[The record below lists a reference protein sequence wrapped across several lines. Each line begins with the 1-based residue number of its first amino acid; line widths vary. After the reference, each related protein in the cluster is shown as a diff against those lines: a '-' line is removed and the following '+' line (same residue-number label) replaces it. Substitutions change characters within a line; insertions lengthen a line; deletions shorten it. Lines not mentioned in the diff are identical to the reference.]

1 MIMIK
6 KIQVFLTVWITL
18 SVLTAFSQEG
28 VVSPA
33 CWLRT
38 DSIRMGDEVWRDVSN
53 HGLHATPQSGLMPD
67 TMARLNFNPCIL
79 LNDGMHFS
87 VQLDSLQACQ
97 ADVIVVYETC
107 DSTAENALWQ
117 LRIDSAKRVGQTTR
131 RILNDNGQIIY
142 DSTNRMKPVINYLAQ
157 SWRNNGYGAAQ
168 PSVST
173 LDIGMADSLPL
184 NGKMAEV
191 LYFDHRIS
199 DTAVIQWISY
209 LAVKYGITLSQTD
222 YLDSRKNVIWD
233 YTNYPDY
240 CGTIAGLG
248 RDDSTSLFQKQTYF
262 ADGQIIMGFG
272 SLANTNEENPE
283 IIADGDF
290 LIMGMQTFDNEENAG
305 DSIPLLEDST
315 NEREESQACLSSPE
329 REGEGGQSPQRVTEG
344 RGSDGTAPWPISTL
358 YIQSG
363 ETYEV
368 IGQSMMQATGV
379 VSTYNTF
386 LWLDTNAVKDT
397 VVPVLMIDR
406 SGSGDF
412 LAWEIDMVWPIIN
425 DSLGYFVY
433 DNIHWDTD
441 MNGRDAFCFAVRM
454 PEENAAPR
462 MATADTFPLLLEGVA
477 EGRGSDADVTAKPY
491 LNEEK
496 RSLQQEPEGQHTSTY
511 HLFPNP
517 NHGKFTVEIAYP
529 MGQDVTVTVYAS
541 DGKKVMVM
549 SGKGQSNYRFEGQ
562 METSGHYLIDIV
574 SDMERKTLKMVVN

>member
-1 MIMIK
+1 M
-6 KIQVFLTVWITL
+6 
-18 SVLTAFSQEG
+18 
-28 VVSPA
+28 
-33 CWLRT
+33 
-38 DSIRMGDEVWRDVSN
+38 
-53 HGLHATPQSGLMPD
+53 
-67 TMARLNFNPCIL
+67 NFNKCFEFSNGEYFSLPVGT
-79 LNDGMHFS
+79 NDS
-87 VQLDSLQACQ
+87 RQ
-97 ADVIVVYETC
+97 ADVIVVYETY

-117 LRIDSAKRVGQTTR
+117 LQIDSARRVGQTTQ

-142 DSTNRMKPVINYLAQ
+142 DSINRMKPVINYLAQ
-157 SWRNNGYGAAQ
+157 SWRT
-168 PSVST
+168 PETTSPMLT
-173 LDIGMADSLPL
+173 LCMADSLPL
-184 NGKMAEV
+184 NGKIAEA

-209 LAVKYGITLSQTD
+209 LAVKYGITLAQTD

-233 YTNYPDY
+233 YTDYPDY

-248 RDDSTSLFQKQTYF
+248 RDDSTGLYQKQTYF
-262 ADGQIIMGFG
+262 VDGQIIMGIG
-272 SLANTNEENPE
+272 SLANTNEENTS
-283 IIADGDF
+283 IIANGDF
-290 LIMGMQTFDNEENAG
+290 LIMGMQIFDNEENAG
-305 DSIPLLEDST
+305 DTIPLL
-315 NEREESQACLSSPE
+315 L
-329 REGEGGQSPQRVTEG
+329 EGVAEGW
-344 RGSDGTAPWPISTL
+344 GSDGTAPWPISTL
-358 YIQSG
+358 YTQDG
-363 ETYEV
+363 YTYEV
-368 IGQSMMQATGV
+368 IGRSMMQATGDV
-379 VSTYNTF
+379 MTYNTF
-386 LWLDTNAVKDT
+386 LWLDTNAVRDT
-397 VVPVLMIDR
+397 VVPVLLIDR

-412 LAWEIDMVWPIIN
+412 LAWEIDIVWPIIN

-529 MGQDVTVTVYAS
+529 MEQDVTVTVYAS

>member
-1 MIMIK
+1 MKMIK
-6 KIQVFLTVWITL
+6 LTQVFLTVWITFFVL
-18 SVLTAFSQEG
+18 SAFPQEG

-33 CWLRT
+33 CWLRA
-38 DSIRMGDEVWRDVSN
+38 DSIQMGDEVWRDVSS

-97 ADVIVVYETC
+97 ADVIVVYETY

-117 LRIDSAKRVGQTTR
+117 LQLDSAKRVGQTTQ

-157 SWRNNGYGAAQ
+157 SWRNNGGSDAMNYA
-168 PSVST
+168 PT
-173 LDIGMADSLPL
+173 LMLGMADSIPL
-184 NGKMAEV
+184 NGRIAEA

-209 LAVKYGITLSQTD
+209 LAVKYGITLAQTD

-240 CGTIAGLG
+240 CGTIAGVG
-248 RDDSTSLFQKQTYF
+248 RDDSTGLYQKQTYF
-262 ADGQIIMGFG
+262 ADGQIVMGICADAMNCVPTTISETNG
-272 SLANTNEENPE
+272 DNTAF
-283 IIADGDF
+283 IADGDF
-290 LIMGMQTFDNEENAG
+290 IMMGMQI
-305 DSIPLLEDST
+305 S
-315 NEREESQACLSSPE
+315 
-329 REGEGGQSPQRVTEG
+329 EGEQGGDVPWRV
-344 RGSDGTAPWPISTL
+344 STI
-358 YIQSG
+358 YTQSG

-386 LWLDTNAVKDT
+386 LWLDTNAVGDT
-397 VVPVLMIDR
+397 IVPVLMIDR
-406 SGSGDF
+406 SGSGDYP
-412 LAWEIDMVWPIIN
+412 AWETDMIWPFRN
-425 DSLGYFVY
+425 DSLGCFVFGS
-433 DNIHWDTD
+433 IHWDTD
-441 MNGRDAFCFAVRM
+441 LSGRDAFCFVVRM
-454 PEENAAPR
+454 PEEEAIPRRAMADDAQNNGKEYADGQCRDAVHHVSTKQRDASHDPMAANANQHVSSYR
-462 MATADTFPLLLEGVA
+462 LL
-477 EGRGSDADVTAKPY
+477 
-491 LNEEK
+491 
-496 RSLQQEPEGQHTSTY
+496 
-511 HLFPNP
+511 PNP

-529 MGQDVTVTVYAS
+529 VEQDVTVTVYAS

-562 METSGHYLIDIV
+562 MKTSGHYLIDII
-574 SDMERKTLKMVVN
+574 SASERKQLKMVVN

>member
-1 MIMIK
+1 MKMIK
-6 KIQVFLTVWITL
+6 LTQVFLTVWITL

-305 DSIPLLEDST
+305 DSIPLL
-315 NEREESQACLSSPE
+315 L
-329 REGEGGQSPQRVTEG
+329 EGVAEG

-406 SGSGDF
+406 SGSGDYP
-412 LAWEIDMVWPIIN
+412 AWGTDMIWPFRN

-433 DNIHWDTD
+433 DNVHWDTD
-441 MNGRDAFCFAVRM
+441 LNGRDAFCFAVRI
-454 PEENAAPR
+454 PEEEATPR
-462 MATADTFPLLLEGVA
+462 MATANPIPLLLEGVA

-496 RSLQQEPEGQHTSTY
+496 HSLQQVPENQATSTY
-511 HLFPNP
+511 RLLPNP
-517 NHGKFTVEIAYP
+517 NHGRFTVEINYSDP
-529 MGQDVTVTVYAS
+529 QDVIVTIYAS
-541 DGKKVMVM
+541 DGKKIQVM

-562 METSGHYLIDIV
+562 MKTSGHYLIDII
-574 SDMERKTLKMVVN
+574 SASERKQLKMVVN

>member
-6 KIQVFLTVWITL
+6 KTQVFLTVWITL

-38 DSIRMGDEVWRDVSN
+38 DSIRMGDEVWRDVST

-67 TMARLNFNPCIL
+67 TMARLNFNPCIPL
-79 LNDGMHFS
+79 GDGMYFS

-97 ADVIVVYETC
+97 ADVIVVYETY

-117 LRIDSAKRVGQTTR
+117 LQIDSAKRVGQTTQ

-248 RDDSTSLFQKQTYF
+248 RDDSTGLFQKQTYF

-290 LIMGMQTFDNEENAG
+290 LIMGM
-305 DSIPLLEDST
+305 DSSALQHHVE
-315 NEREESQACLSSPE
+315 
-329 REGEGGQSPQRVTEG
+329 
-344 RGSDGTAPWPISTL
+344 L
-358 YIQSG
+358 YTQSG

-368 IGQSMMQATGV
+368 IGRSMMQATGDV
-379 VSTYNTF
+379 MTYNTF
-386 LWLDTNAVKDT
+386 LWLDTNAVQDT
-397 VVPVLMIDR
+397 VVPVLLIDR

-425 DSLGYFVY
+425 DSLGYYVY
-433 DNIHWDTD
+433 ENIFWDID
-441 MNGRDAFCFAVRM
+441 LNGRDAFCFAVRM
-454 PEENAAPR
+454 PDEEAAPR
-462 MATADTFPLLLEGVA
+462 MATADNPNQGSHDGKDVRGEKSDRQNQKRDSKAEQAGDGFGSAASNYLLL
-477 EGRGSDADVTAKPY
+477 
-491 LNEEK
+491 
-496 RSLQQEPEGQHTSTY
+496 
-511 HLFPNP
+511 PNP

-529 MGQDVTVTVYAS
+529 VEQDVTVTVYAS

-549 SGKGQSNYRFEGQ
+549 SGKRQSNYRFEGQ

>member
-1 MIMIK
+1 MKMIK
-6 KIQVFLTVWITL
+6 LTPFFLTIWIAL
-18 SVLTAFSQEG
+18 FVLTAFPQEG
-28 VVSPA
+28 VVSPT
-33 CWLRT
+33 CWLRA

-53 HGLHATPQSGLMPD
+53 HGLHATPWSGVMPD
-67 TMARLNFNPCIL
+67 TLARLNFNPCIL

-87 VQLDSLQACQ
+87 VQLDSQQGCQ
-97 ADVIVVYETC
+97 ADVIVVYETY

-117 LRIDSAKRVGQTTR
+117 LQIDSAKRVGQTTQ

-142 DSTNRMKPVINYLAQ
+142 DSINKMKPVINYLAQ
-157 SWRNNGYGAAQ
+157 SWRT
-168 PSVST
+168 PETTSPMLT
-173 LDIGMADSLPL
+173 LCMADSLPL
-184 NGKMAEV
+184 NGKIAEA

-209 LAVKYGITLSQTD
+209 LAVKYGITLAQTD

-248 RDDSTSLFQKQTYF
+248 RDDSTGLYQRQTYF
-262 ADGQIIMGFG
+262 ADGQIIMGIG
-272 SLANTNEENPE
+272 SLANTNEENTS

-290 LIMGMQTFDNEENAG
+290 LIMGMQIFDNEENAG
-305 DSIPLLEDST
+305 DSIPLL
-315 NEREESQACLSSPE
+315 L
-329 REGEGGQSPQRVTEG
+329 EGVVEG

-358 YIQSG
+358 YTQDG
-363 ETYEV
+363 YTYEV
-368 IGQSMMQATGV
+368 IGRSMMQVTGDV
-379 VSTYNTF
+379 MTYNTF
-386 LWLDTNAVKDT
+386 LWLDTNAVQDT
-397 VVPVLMIDR
+397 VVPMLLIDR

-425 DSLGYFVY
+425 DSLGYYVY
-433 DNIHWDTD
+433 DNIYWDTD
-441 MNGRDAFCFAVRM
+441 LNGRDAFCFAVRM
-454 PEENAAPR
+454 PDEEATPR
-462 MATADTFPLLLEGVA
+462 MATANPIPLLLEGVA

-496 RSLQQEPEGQHTSTY
+496 HSLQQMPEDHPSSTY

-529 MGQDVTVTVYAS
+529 MEQDVTVTVYAS

>member
-1 MIMIK
+1 MRTIK
-6 KIQVFLTVWITL
+6 LIRIIPTL
-18 SVLTAFSQEG
+18 WFTLLLSSAFPQEG

-67 TMARLNFNPCIL
+67 TVARLNFNPCIV
-79 LNDGMHFS
+79 LNEGMHFS
-87 VQLDSLQACQ
+87 VQLDSMLGCQ
-97 ADVIVVYETC
+97 ADMIVVYETY
-107 DSTAENALWQ
+107 DSIAENALWQ
-117 LRIDSAKRVGQTTR
+117 LQLDSAKRVGQTTR

-157 SWRNNGYGAAQ
+157 SWRV
-168 PSVST
+168 PETTSPT
-173 LDIGMADSLPL
+173 LTLCMADSISL
-184 NGKMAEV
+184 NGRIAEA

-209 LAVKYGITLSQTD
+209 LAVKYGITLAQTD
-222 YLDSRKNVIWD
+222 YLDSRRNVIWD

-240 CGTIAGLG
+240 CGTVAGVG
-248 RDDSTSLFQKQTYF
+248 RDDSTGLYQKQTYY
-262 ADGQIIMGFG
+262 ADGQIIMGVG
-272 SLANTNEENPE
+272 SLANTNEENNS

-290 LIMGMQTFDNEENAG
+290 LIMGM
-305 DSIPLLEDST
+305 DSSALQHPVE
-315 NEREESQACLSSPE
+315 
-329 REGEGGQSPQRVTEG
+329 
-344 RGSDGTAPWPISTL
+344 L

-368 IGQSMMQATGV
+368 IGRSMMQATGD

-386 LWLDTNAVKDT
+386 LWLDTNVVKDT

-412 LAWEIDMVWPIIN
+412 PAWETDMVWPSRN
-425 DSLGYFVY
+425 DSLGYFIY
-433 DNIHWDTD
+433 DNVHWDTD
-441 MNGRDAFCFAVRM
+441 MNGQDAFCLVVRM
-454 PEENAAPR
+454 PEEEASSRMTAADNPYQGSHDGIDER
-462 MATADTFPLLLEGVA
+462 SEKSDRQNQKRDSKAEQAGEGFGSVASNYLLL
-477 EGRGSDADVTAKPY
+477 
-491 LNEEK
+491 
-496 RSLQQEPEGQHTSTY
+496 
-511 HLFPNP
+511 PNP
-517 NHGKFTVEIAYP
+517 NHGKFTVEIVYP
-529 MGQDVTVTVYAS
+529 MEQDVTVTVYAS

-549 SGKGQSNYRFEGQ
+549 SGKGQSNYRFVGQ

>member
-1 MIMIK
+1 MQTTKQIRSI
-6 KIQVFLTVWITL
+6 LTLWFSL
-18 SVLTAFSQEG
+18 FALFAFPQG
-28 VVSPA
+28 AMVYPVS
-33 CWLRT
+33 WLRA
-38 DSIRMGDEVWRDVSN
+38 DSTQQVDTVWRDVSN
-53 HGLHATPQSGLMPD
+53 HGHHATPRSGIMPPCLSLM
-67 TMARLNFNPCIL
+67 NFNKCFEFSNGEYFSLPVGT
-79 LNDGMHFS
+79 NDS
-87 VQLDSLQACQ
+87 RQ
-97 ADVIVVYETC
+97 ADVIVVYETY

-117 LRIDSAKRVGQTTR
+117 LQIDSAKRVGQTTL

-157 SWRNNGYGAAQ
+157 SWRT
-168 PSVST
+168 PETTSPMLT
-173 LDIGMADSLPL
+173 LCMADSLPL
-184 NGKMAEV
+184 NGKIAEA

-209 LAVKYGITLSQTD
+209 LAVKYGITLAQTD
-222 YLDSRKNVIWD
+222 YLDSRRNVIWD

-248 RDDSTSLFQKQTYF
+248 RDDSTGLYQKQTYF
-262 ADGQIIMGFG
+262 ADGQIIMGIG
-272 SLANTNEENPE
+272 SLANTNEENPA

-329 REGEGGQSPQRVTEG
+329 REGERGRSPQRVAEG

-358 YIQSG
+358 YTQDG
-363 ETYEV
+363 YTYEV
-368 IGQSMMQATGV
+368 IGRSMMQATGD

-386 LWLDTNAVKDT
+386 LWLDTNAVQDT
-397 VVPVLMIDR
+397 VVPVLLIDR
-406 SGSGDF
+406 SGSGEF
-412 LAWEIDMVWPIIN
+412 LAWEMDMVWPIIN

-433 DNIHWDTD
+433 DNIYWDTD
-441 MNGRDAFCFAVRM
+441 LNGRDAFCFAVRM
-454 PEENAAPR
+454 PEEEPTPR
-462 MATADTFPLLLEGVA
+462 MATANPIPLLLEGVA
-477 EGRGSDADVTAKPY
+477 EGRGSDADVTAKPH

-496 RSLQQEPEGQHTSTY
+496 RSLQQVPEVHPSSTY
-511 HLFPNP
+511 NLFPNP

-529 MGQDVTVTVYAS
+529 VEQDVTVTVYAS

-562 METSGHYLIDIV
+562 METSGHYLIDII
-574 SDMERKTLKMVVN
+574 SASERKQLKMVVNN